1 MAVPALGIDE
11 PLAPIEHGRFDAISS
26 GHLGE
31 VRLDLMLAVLAP
43 NDQSDACGGSV
54 AVRHRRAGVRLHLNQ
69 HRWQGCL
76 KDHKDRIGTLPLCP
90 LVP

>member
-26 GHLGE
+26 GRLGG
-31 VRLDLMLAVLAP
+31 VGLDLMLAVLAP

-54 AVRHRRAGVRLHLNQ
+54 AVRHRRAGSDFILISTGGRV
-69 HRWQGCL
+69 
-76 KDHKDRIGTLPLCP
+76 
-90 LVP
+90 V